1 MKPYSKRRKHISKK
15 QIKILQTLADHS
27 QGLTIFEL
35 KRHINPTIRQREL
48 TYTRLVKE
56 GLIKEI
62 WGKRGVGLH
71 YVLSAKGFDA
81 LKAQEEHLEEKKRL
95 A

>member
-1 MKPYSKRRKHISKK
+1 MSKK
-15 QIKILQTLADHS
+15 QTKVLQALADHS

-35 KRHINPTIRQREL
+35 KLHINPTIRQREL
-48 TYTRLVKE
+48 TYSRLVKE

-62 WGKRGVGLH
+62 WGKRGVGLC
-71 YVLSAKGFDA
+71 YVLSPKGFDA
-81 LKAQEEHLEEKKRL
+81 LKAQKEHLEEKKRL